1 MIGED
6 ADFTFEIIG
15 EKING
20 FVPRTGKAIKEKD
33 AEYIKEIAISQSEA
47 GADFLDCCPA
57 TNEGALETMKWL
69 VDLIQEVS
77 DVPIALDSPGA
88 DILLASMDFVDRPGI
103 INSSSLGG
111 GKDDVLFPVIA
122 GTDWKV
128 VVMLD
133 DDNGIPPTAEGR
145 IEIFKRNLEKAA
157 HYGVKPEQLY
167 LDPLVE
173 TLGTNSESLLTFA
186 KVCRVIKAE
195 EPACHITSGL
205 SNISFGLPSGKHINM
220 PFLTLAMEAGMDS
233 AIIDP
238 LNRDLM
244 GVIYGT
250 FALLGYDDFCMEYLQ
265 GYRDELFGPI
275 KA

>member
-6 ADFTFEIIG
+6 ADFQFEIIG

-20 FVPRTGKAIKEKD
+20 FVPRTGQAIQEQD
-33 AEYIKEIAISQSEA
+33 GEYIKEIAIKQSDA
-47 GADFLDCCPA
+47 GCDLLDCCPA
-57 TNEGALETMKWL
+57 TDEGALETMKWL

-88 DILLASMDFVDRPGI
+88 DILLAAMEYVDRPGM
-103 INSSSLGG
+103 INSTSISG
-111 GKDDVLFPVIA
+111 GKNDLLMPAVA
-122 GTDWKV
+122 GTDWKI

-133 DDNGIPPTAEGR
+133 DDKGIPSTAEGR
-145 IEIFKRNLEKAA
+145 IEIFKRNLEIAA
-157 HYGVKPEQLY
+157 GFGVKPEQLY
-167 LDPLVE
+167 FDPLVE
-173 TLGTNSESLLTFA
+173 TLGTNGESLLTFA
-186 KVCRVIKAE
+186 QVCRAIKAE

-205 SNISFGLPSGKHINM
+205 SNISFGLPSRKHINM

-233 AIIDP
+233 AIVDP

-250 FALLGYDDFCMEYLQ
+250 FALLGYDEYCMEYLAA
-265 GYRDELFGPI
+265 YREDIFGPA
-275 KA
+275 KK

>member
-20 FVPRTGKAIKEKD
+20 FVPRTGKAIQEKD
-33 AEYIKEIAISQSEA
+33 ADYIKEIAVAQSEA
-47 GADFLDCCPA
+47 GADYLDCCPA

-88 DILLASMDFVDRPGI
+88 DILLASMDFVNKPGI
-103 INSSSLGG
+103 INSSSLSG
-111 GKDDVLFPVIA
+111 GKDDVLFPVVA

-145 IEIFKRNLEKAA
+145 IEIFKYNLEKAA
-157 HYGVKPEQLY
+157 HYGDKPEQLY
-167 LDPLVE
+167 FDPLVE

-186 KVCRVIKAE
+186 KVCRALKAE
-195 EPACHITSGL
+195 EPACHLTSGL
-205 SNISFGLPSGKHINM
+205 SNISFGLPSRKHINM

-265 GYRDELFGPI
+265 GYRDELFGPVNR
-275 KA
+275 

>member
-20 FVPRTGKAIKEKD
+20 FVPRTGKAIAEKD
-33 AEYIKEIAISQSEA
+33 GEYIKEIARAQAEA

-57 TNEGALETMKWL
+57 TDEGALETMKWM
-69 VDLIQEVS
+69 VGLIQEVT
-77 DVPIALDSPGA
+77 DAPIALDSPGA
-88 DILLASMDFVDRPGI
+88 DILLASMEFVNKPGI
-103 INSSSLGG
+103 VNSTSLAS
-111 GKDDVLFPVIA
+111 GKDDQLFPAVA
-122 GTDWKV
+122 GTDWKI

-145 IEIFKRNLEKAA
+145 IDIFKRNLEKAA
-157 HYGVKPEQLY
+157 QYDVKSEQLY
-167 LDPLVE
+167 FDPLVE
-173 TLGTNSESLLTFA
+173 TLGTNGESLLTFA
-186 KVCRVIKAE
+186 QVCRAIKAE
-195 EPACHITSGL
+195 DPQCHITSGL
-205 SNISFGLPSGKHINM
+205 SNISYGLPSRKHINM
-220 PFLTLAMEAGMDS
+220 PFLALAMEAGMDS

-250 FALLGYDDFCMEYLQ
+250 FALLGYDDFCMEYLD
-265 GYRDELFGPI
+265 GYREEIFGAI
-275 KA
+275 K